1 LAIDINQFEID
12 RSAVTGILNQYKS
25 DNSLGFRVRSIVNN
39 NPYMAND
46 MNAVMQMAQSDAS
59 DMEIYK
65 NSGAIYGALTA
76 DTIMSQLKN
85 YDPSVQRS
93 IYSNLTPTQQQALTQ
108 QGYEKP
114 KADKTD
120 NDGFWG
126 DAFGLITK
134 PIGAILGG
142 ANKLPVLPGVV
153 KGVFKGV
160 EEVSNVPGWL
170 YRTARNQSPLD
181 IGIGLASAAVV
192 IGGAIA
198 APATGGTSAGL
209 GLSLAGML
217 EGLATARTVAVV
229 GLEALAAA
237 NAAIAVKQ
245 VVTGNADDWWQS
257 FSSAHD
263 GDKFFLQSGI
273 KDAQNILQDNKLA
286 NLAQKVALQYDE
298 FSLLSIA
305 KDVAEGKQSAVEV
318 VTNIANELS
327 DPGTNANKELVTTMT
342 SLLQNPIFLDAVN
355 VLTKSKISMG
365 RDAAGL
371 LGLDKGSNAY
381 RFVSGSIDAASW
393 FVFDPFMAA
402 SASYKSTQ
410 LLRKGIA
417 LTDEV
422 NLLSRFTKIAK
433 LPEIRRTYEIF
444 ADAIN
449 TNNKALMDRFVP
461 WMKDVEEPF
470 KAWMLRQGHETATAD
485 NFVEWVTG
493 ENHLKM
499 IMQGKGIVHGSR
511 DATYLKGI
519 NKYQLFVKENVTGQ
533 MADFLHGVRLEAN
546 IARLGEKAP
555 EIIDKMMDS
564 ATINNLPDIEKL
576 RLGNALNPKAFK
588 AGQTFNK
595 IPGAKGFS
603 TMWEGMKLSVSARSA
618 ALNSATDIEKMVN
631 MFTVS
636 DVPKYVRDLWIT
648 AINGERGVGA
658 KLAAIDSFYA
668 TMFNA
673 TGLTASEAGA
683 QFADDILNK
692 IKQTYELGA
701 NSADGL
707 IPVTILQDSNTA
719 VRVVVPELHEIAKAV
734 EADTVLRHLARIPE
748 HHTISA
754 LQTRFWKPSVL
765 LKFGF
770 IPRNAGEDFIG
781 WVSRSGIGH
790 ITQEYAGRSIAR
802 GKLYGK
808 LEEIKQ
814 SGRGLTVLEQ
824 KAVKEKYGVM
834 AWMRPIEHRLA
845 RMGGDAAQYFL
856 YDATASIRNVLER
869 GMTLPDN
876 VTRHPLYNWM
886 LGAPNDLLDTYSL
899 ANAQIRA
906 RSMVQTL
913 ALGGKTSARRMMIGG
928 VTPEIVKS
936 SQQFVEKYAKVIMDK
951 VGSSVTMSP
960 YAGQLEKGTKVSISG
975 AFDVVPASEAM
986 PSQVLNNFER
996 AIDDQGFNFI
1006 ATQNQLHLAP
1016 EHAQH
1021 MPSDQLIPLLE
1032 DWKTLLPNI
1041 DANDPLFEIYMVL
1054 TENASEASGVLK
1066 TTNVDRWQSLV
1077 RKLDER
1083 GVDPGFVKR
1092 LKTQYLGTNVPTW
1105 EDFVSLN
1112 RQTNGSL
1119 TWGRTRY
1126 SNAQMKELVNF
1137 HNNHMSQIV
1146 DDSTRHFI
1154 KNNLLID
1161 YVEQG
1166 KHLPVDE
1173 INKMGLDNP
1182 FGPFKIDKLE
1192 NDRIIKEQALLMA
1205 NEQTGAFSNFDTL
1218 KQFDA
1223 QDVGTRV
1230 QVIDFNTG
1238 ATGPVNPSLL
1248 QGSLLDA
1255 NGNIDITGISNAL
1268 GIDVATATNTVRV
1281 NLEKLT
1287 EEIINS
1293 IIQREKLILHLDK
1306 FSQSENITN
1315 LHTYLDNVFNSS
1327 FNQRL
1332 PKLQQASIPI
1342 SDINQINRAYPTIG
1356 KLKPAVKIQTA
1367 TGSESL
1373 SLVKWDSRTYN
1384 LATDY
1389 LEAATASIGH
1399 EAMVDHLMQYYSNTT
1414 QSHMRLSLQTN
1425 KIMYEEVAGKAVEIA
1440 PGTDLNNLLHRRF
1453 FDDEIFSN
1461 KLDLGNRNYFK
1472 QTAFEPGPN
1481 STVLHDLLQPALYD
1495 DYMAK
1500 AGFDLRQPVAG
1511 SNQQF
1516 FKKVGGQWEPDE
1528 IPIDYTRLKTLNE
1541 SHFRRTPSDFMPDFV
1556 LQSAMEDIAKVSK
1569 WDNFLK
1575 KGFGVIGDSID
1586 AIVRRPMAFHAF
1598 HQARMRNLGNVEWL
1612 FKNTPIDKELGK
1624 LLDDAIANKVF
1635 PVANVQKFDR
1645 LGDAGRFA
1653 GKVHG
1658 IEGSEL
1664 WTNRE
1669 AFGFLKG
1676 FKTSDADFQ
1685 LFIDGLKANIPTARK
1700 DATKAKALIKFL
1712 EKEKDDLA
1720 ILLPADYSTWD
1731 LLKVIDST
1739 LGEGSV
1745 AAGRAT
1751 RKGVTGSNLLQT
1763 GFQKN
1768 IRDLVEKEIG
1778 WDVIQRAGQA
1788 QQNAFTQSLDYA
1800 AEYAINDIMP
1810 FIDSH
1815 EMRSQFSEWMRGFMP
1830 FHYANENFLKRWAL
1844 MVTKDGP
1851 LGAAVLA
1858 RKLVL
1863 TQNGLRTMGVVRKD
1877 AQGKDYFVYPG
1888 SELLINVVEKLP
1900 WMGDLMPVAAMFQ
1913 TPTDKMIP
1921 GFTTTNFGAPGL
1933 SPLIGISMKAFGS
1946 VMTELPIFNNEMIRA
1961 YDDLK
1966 TQVLGDQQQTRG
1978 YLDYIVPSSV
1988 KNTLEAVLDKG
1999 TGAERI
2005 SSATMSAIAHLE
2017 ATGNGLR
2024 EGATAAEAD
2033 EFVRTVRNHARII
2046 VVSQALAGWFTPGP
2060 ASTLQT
2066 TNDQSSIS
2074 WLTDGKIDDAQA
2086 LLSQDYYSLVTSLG
2100 IEAGTQKYLELY
2112 TANTVHDIINPSA
2125 YTVSKTETSG
2135 KAVLPGTEEGLD
2147 FYLTN
2152 KSTIDQY
2159 PTAGAWLLPQADS
2172 KDDRTKH
2179 AYDSELINGFRNMKT
2194 PEKFLNE
2201 VKFKEAS
2208 HDYFKAK
2215 NGYEEKIIQLDL
2227 RGDYSLAN
2235 QYSAEWDRQSLLFK
2249 SAHPIFTQYLE
2260 AGDARQ
2266 RRDQILSELRYALDD
2281 PLFPKAKHFEGMKT
2295 MIDTFDLFI
2304 MQKRRLS
2311 LSGSGIN
2318 NIMKKDLQDNFLM
2331 WSKDFINNNPGVE
2344 TFWNTVIQPEI
2355 GL

>member
-1 LAIDINQFEID
+1 LATGIDQFEID
-12 RSAVTGILNQYKS
+12 RSAVTGILNQYRS

-46 MNAVMQMAQSDAS
+46 MNAVMQMAQSDMS

-65 NSGAIYGALTA
+65 NSGAIYGAITA
-76 DTIMSQLKN
+76 DTLMSQIKN
-85 YDPSVQRS
+85 YDPSIQRS
-93 IYSNLTPTQQQALTQ
+93 IYSNLTPTQQQALDQ

-126 DAFGLITK
+126 DAFGLVTK
-134 PIGAILGG
+134 PIGWVAGGLGSI
-142 ANKLPVLPGVV
+142 PGVTGAV

-170 YRTARNQSPLD
+170 YRTARNQSALD
-181 IGIGLASAAVV
+181 IGLGLATAAVV
-192 IGGAIA
+192 VGGALA
-198 APATGGTSAGL
+198 APVTGGTSVGAGL
-209 GLSLAGML
+209 TVASLLRGV
-217 EGLATARTVAVV
+217 ATARTVAVV

-237 NAAIAVKQ
+237 NAAVAVKQ
-245 VVTGNADDWWQS
+245 VVTGNADDWWQT
-257 FSSAHD
+257 FSDAHE
-263 GDKFFLQSGI
+263 GDKFFLKSGI
-273 KDAQNILQDNKLA
+273 KNAQNILQDNRLT

-298 FSLLSIA
+298 FDLLSIA
-305 KDVAEGKQSAVEV
+305 KDVAEGKESAVEI

-327 DPGTNANKELVTTMT
+327 DPGTTANQELITTMT
-342 SLLQNPIFLDAVN
+342 SLLQNPIFLDAVD
-355 VLTKSKISMG
+355 VLSKSKISLG
-365 RDAAGL
+365 RDVAGL
-371 LGLDKGSNAY
+371 LQLDQSGSAY

-422 NLLSRFTKIAK
+422 NLLSRFSKIAE
-433 LPEIRRTYEIF
+433 LPEIRRSYEIF
-444 ADAIN
+444 AKSVN
-449 TNNKALMDRFVP
+449 TGDKALMDRFVP
-461 WMKDVEEPF
+461 WMKDVVEPY
-470 KAWMLRQGHETATAD
+470 KGWMRTQGIDTATAD

-519 NKYQLFVKENVTGQ
+519 NKYQLFVKENLTGQ
-533 MADFLHGVRLEAN
+533 MADFLGGVKLAAN
-546 IARLGEKAP
+546 KKFLTTAQ
-555 EIIDKMMDS
+555 IDELMDS
-564 ATINNLPDIEKL
+564 ATLDSLSNLDQLK
-576 RLGNALNPKAFK
+576 LGNALNKRAFE
-588 AGQTFNK
+588 AGERFAK
-595 IPGAKGFS
+595 IPGAKTFA
-603 TMWEGMKLSVSARSA
+603 TMWEGMKLPLSGKSA
-618 ALNSATDIEKMVN
+618 ALNSYDDIEKMVN

-636 DVPKYVRDLWIT
+636 NVPKYVRDIWIS
-648 AINGERGVGA
+648 AINGAEGIGA
-658 KLAAIDSFYA
+658 KLKAIDSFYA

-673 TGLTASEAGA
+673 SGLTSSEAGA
-683 QFADDILNK
+683 KFADEILFK
-692 IKQTYELGA
+692 IKQTYELGP
-701 NSADGL
+701 NGVDGL

-734 EADTVLRHLARIPE
+734 EADTVLRHLGRIPE

-754 LQTRFWKPSVL
+754 FQNRFWKPSVL

-802 GKLYGK
+802 GKLYES
-808 LEEIKQ
+808 LPEIKQ
-814 SGRGLTVLEQ
+814 SGRALTVLEQ
-824 KAVKEKYGVM
+824 KAVAEQYGIM

-845 RMGGDAAQYFL
+845 RMQGNAAQYFL
-856 YDATASIRNVLER
+856 LDATASIRNVLER
-869 GMTLPDN
+869 GLALPDN
-876 VTRHPLYNWM
+876 VTAHPLYNWM
-886 LGAPNDLLDTYSL
+886 LGAADNLTDTYSL
-899 ANAQIRA
+899 ANAQIRG
-906 RSMVQTL
+906 RSMIQTL

-936 SQQFVEKYAKVIMDK
+936 SELFVGAYAKVVMDK
-951 VGSSVTMSP
+951 VGSSTTMSP
-960 YAGQLEKGTKVSISG
+960 YLGQQAEGTRVSISG

-986 PSQVLNNFER
+986 PSQVLGNFER
-996 AIDDQGFNFI
+996 AIDDQGLNFI

-1016 EHAQH
+1016 EHLQH
-1021 MPSDQLIPLLE
+1021 MPSDQLIPLLQ
-1032 DWKTLLPNI
+1032 DWKTVVPNI
-1041 DANDPLFEIYMVL
+1041 DPNDPLFQIYMVL

-1066 TTNVDRWQSLV
+1066 TTSVDRWQSLL
-1077 RKLDER
+1077 RQLDER

-1092 LKTQYLGTNVPTW
+1092 LKTQYMGTNVPTW
-1105 EDFVSLN
+1105 EDFVAAN
-1112 RQTNGSL
+1112 RRTNGNL
-1119 TWGRTRY
+1119 TWGRTAY
-1126 SNAQMKELVNF
+1126 SRRGMKELVDF
-1137 HNNHMSQIV
+1137 HNTHMTQIV

-1166 KHLPVDE
+1166 KHLPIDE
-1173 INKMGLDNP
+1173 VSKMGLDNP
-1182 FGPFKIDKLE
+1182 FGPFRIDKLE

-1205 NEQTGAFSNFDTL
+1205 NEQTGAFSNFDVL
-1218 KQFDA
+1218 KQYDA

-1230 QVIDFNTG
+1230 QVINFNTG
-1238 ATGPVNPSLL
+1238 ATGPVNPALL

-1255 NGNIDITGISNAL
+1255 NGNIDITGVANAL
-1268 GIDVATATNTVRV
+1268 GIDVTLATATVKV

-1287 EEIINS
+1287 EEIVNS
-1293 IIQREKLILHLDK
+1293 IIQREKLILHLSK

-1315 LHTYLDNVFNSS
+1315 LHTYLDNIFNTS
-1327 FNQRL
+1327 FSQRL

-1373 SLVKWDSRTYN
+1373 SLVKWDSQTYN

-1389 LEAATASIGH
+1389 LDAATASIGH
-1399 EAMVDHLMQYYSNTT
+1399 EAMVDHLMRFYSNTT
-1414 QSHMRLSLQTN
+1414 QSHMRLTLTSTKPL
-1425 KIMYEEVAGKAVEIA
+1425 YEEVAGRAVLIQ

-1453 FDDEIFSN
+1453 FDDDKFSKPL
-1461 KLDLGNRNYFK
+1461 KLGDRNYFT
-1472 QTAFEPGPN
+1472 QTAFDAGAD
-1481 STVLHDLLQPALYD
+1481 STVLHGLLQPALYD

-1500 AGFDLRQPVAG
+1500 ARFELREPVAG
-1511 SNQQF
+1511 SNEQF
-1516 FKKVGGQWEPDE
+1516 YKKIGDQWVVDE
-1528 IPIDYTRLKTLNE
+1528 IPIDYVRLKTLNE
-1541 SHFRRTPSDFMPDFV
+1541 SHVRRTPSDSMPDFV
-1556 LQSAMEDIAKVSK
+1556 LQSAMEDVAKLST
-1569 WDNFLK
+1569 WDNFIR

-1612 FKNTPIDKELGK
+1612 FKNTPIDRELGK
-1624 LLDDAIANKVF
+1624 LLDDAIANKIF

-1653 GKVHG
+1653 GKVHK

-1669 AFGFLKG
+1669 AFAYLKG
-1676 FKTSDADFQ
+1676 FKTSDQEFQ
-1685 LFIDGLKANIPTARK
+1685 IFLDGLRANLPTATK
-1700 DATKAKALIKFL
+1700 DAVKAKALIKFL
-1712 EKEKDDLA
+1712 EKEKDDLS

-1731 LLKVIDST
+1731 LLKVIDSV

-1768 IRDLVEKEIG
+1768 IKDLVEKEIG
-1778 WDVIQRAGQA
+1778 WDVIQRAGKA

-1815 EMRSQFSEWMRGFMP
+1815 QMRSQFSEWMRGYMP
-1830 FHYANENFLKRWAL
+1830 FWYANENFLKRWAL

-1863 TQNGLRTMGVVRKD
+1863 TQNGLRTMGIVRQD
-1877 AQGKDYFVYPG
+1877 ASGKDYFVYPG
-1888 SELLINVVEKLP
+1888 SELLINAVEKLP
-1900 WMGDLMPVAAMFQ
+1900 FMGDLMPVSAMFQ

-1933 SPLIGISMKAFGS
+1933 SPLIGLSMNTFGS
-1946 VMTELPIFNNEMIRA
+1946 FMTELPVFNNQMIRA

-1966 TQVLGDQQQTRG
+1966 TEVLGEQQQTRG
-1978 YLDYIVPSSV
+1978 NLDYIVPSSV
-1988 KNTLEAVLDKG
+1988 KNTLEAILDKG
-1999 TGAERI
+1999 KGAERI

-2172 KDDRTKH
+2172 KDDRSKH